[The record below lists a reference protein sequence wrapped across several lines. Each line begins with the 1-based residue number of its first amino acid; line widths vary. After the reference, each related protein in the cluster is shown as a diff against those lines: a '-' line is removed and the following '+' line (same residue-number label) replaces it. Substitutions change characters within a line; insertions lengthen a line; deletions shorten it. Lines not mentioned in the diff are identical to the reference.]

1 MNEEIEKLAYYKWEA
16 AGRPWGRELEFW
28 TEAEQELSCCNE
40 STTTTTEGS
49 SCCGGRKRRKK
60 ASSEE
65 VNSSEDT
72 TTIQLVMSTVL
83 DS

>member
-1 MNEEIEKLAYYKWEA
+1 MSEEIEKLAYYKWEA

-40 STTTTTEGS
+40 TTTIVESS
-49 SCCGGRKRRKK
+49 SCCGGRKKRKK
-60 ASSEE
+60 SSVSEE
-65 VNSSEDT
+65 TNDT
-72 TTIQLVMSTVL
+72 TAVQLVMSTAL